1 MKDDQLADIL
11 TYVRNA
17 WGNQAEAISSDDIA
31 GYRQNEA
38 KRVAPWTE
46 SEF

>member
-17 WGNQAEAISSDDIA
+17 WGNQADAISSDDIA
-31 GYRQNEA
+31 GYRQKRSEA
-38 KRVAPWTE
+38 SSPLD
-46 SEF
+46 

>member
-17 WGNQAEAISSDDIA
+17 WGNQADAISSETSLVTD
-31 GYRQNEA
+31 NT
-38 KRVAPWTE
+38 KR
-46 SEF
+46 SG